1 MAERK
6 VTTRIEITGESEYKQ
21 AIKDLVKRS
30 VIFALL
36 VNEVMIELAITI
48 ISLIT
53 AIINL
58 TITIIKV
65 TKLKNKNED

>member
-1 MAERK
+1 M
-6 VTTRIEITGESEYKQ
+6 
-21 AIKDLVKRS
+21 
-30 VIFALL
+30 
-36 VNEVMIELAITI
+36 ELAITI